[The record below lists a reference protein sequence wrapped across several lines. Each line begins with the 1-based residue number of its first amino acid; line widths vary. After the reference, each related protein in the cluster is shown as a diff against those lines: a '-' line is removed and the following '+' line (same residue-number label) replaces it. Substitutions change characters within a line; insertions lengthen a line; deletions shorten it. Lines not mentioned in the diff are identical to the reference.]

1 MNKLALLAAAS
12 LIALS
17 ALNTPARSES
27 ISSKAYDIA
36 KSQMGVEE
44 IRGRRNNP
52 TIVNYFKETDGISR
66 SDKTAWCSAFANYV
80 MRKAGV
86 KGSGK
91 VNARSWLNWGKK
103 VTKPRRGDVVVF
115 WRESRRSWKGHV
127 AFYAYETKTH
137 VYVLGGNQRSPQGGA
152 VTITAYPKYRVLGY
166 RRTA

>member
-1 MNKLALLAAAS
+1 MKKLALLAVAS

-17 ALNTPARSES
+17 ALNAPARSET

-44 IRGRRNNP
+44 ISGGRNNQ
-52 TIVNYFKETDGISR
+52 TIVNYFKVIDGKAR
-66 SDKTAWCSAFANYV
+66 SDQTAWCSAFANYV
-80 MRKAGV
+80 MDKAGV

-91 VNARSWLNWGKK
+91 VNARSWLNWGKR
-103 VTKPRRGDVVVF
+103 VTKPLRGDIVVF

-127 AFYAYETKTH
+127 AFYAYETKSH

-152 VTITAYPKYRVLGY
+152 VTITAYPKSRVLGY
-166 RRTA
+166 RRAA